1 MYDCGNTHYSFIV
14 TTVWHTYSSS
24 GIYRLV
30 GRFLEAT
37 VTALGEGQP
46 PPVRISAVRAVY
58 FFCDNLIANN
68 QTALLIPALP
78 TMYEGVMSIAQS
90 YGTEVLG
97 LSLDSM
103 EHLLKVRPCV
113 MMDPHLY
120 IFYFSH
126 TNHGSAIFYRVVL
139 PISA

>member
-1 MYDCGNTHYSFIV
+1 MHDSFIV
-14 TTVWHTYSSS
+14 TTVRHSSS
-24 GIYRLV
+24 CIYCLV

-78 TMYEGVMSIAQS
+78 AMYEGVMSIAQS

-103 EHLLKVRPCV
+103 EHLLKVRSYV
-113 MMDPHLY
+113 MMAPPY
-120 IFYFSH
+120 IFSRE
-126 TNHGSAIFYRVVL
+126 TCIIW
-139 PISA
+139 ISIAFDVNSS

>member
-1 MYDCGNTHYSFIV
+1 MTV
-14 TTVWHTYSSS
+14 TVHTFTYSHS
-24 GIYRLV
+24 GIYCLI

-78 TMYEGVMSIAQS
+78 AMYEGVMSIAQS

-103 EHLLKVRPCV
+103 EHLLKVRPYAI
-113 MMDPHLY
+113 MDPHPHIFFTCKSWVSY
-120 IFYFSH
+120 ILIYKV
-126 TNHGSAIFYRVVL
+126 I
-139 PISA
+139 

>member
-1 MYDCGNTHYSFIV
+1 M
-14 TTVWHTYSSS
+14 TVHTFTYSRSC
-24 GIYRLV
+24 IYRLF

-78 TMYEGVMSIAQS
+78 AMYEGVMSIAQS

-103 EHLLKVRPCV
+103 EHLLKVRSY
-113 MMDPHLY
+113 MMIYPPPY
-120 IFYFSH
+120 IFFTCNSW
-126 TNHGSAIFYRVVL
+126 
-139 PISA
+139 ISYILI